1 MLWFTI
7 RKLKT
12 KDWKV
17 RKIAIEELRKSGNP
31 RALEPLISALADSH
45 TEVASA
51 AAKALGEIA
60 NPKAIQPLAKTL
72 GSGNIGIRKAATD
85 ALGAIGDSQA
95 IEPLAKALCDSSP
108 VVREA
113 ASKALQQIDK
123 QWYASE
129 GASKA
134 LPLLIKSF
142 SSIPPDEVEKVVGT
156 LDCIAI
162 NWRQSAQAH
171 SQIPVLVRQLL
182 TKDLKSSSRREAAAI
197 ALGKIGHKN
206 GAEALIAALKD
217 EKLAVRELAAR
228 SLGEI
233 GDGRAIEPLL
243 LSFAS
248 GVGKEEYLARID
260 PKWFESDDAHGAAPK
275 LIAESWDSRWSD
287 RIAEVLVKIK
297 DSSPASLEGLV
308 SKLGKTDLAEKVL
321 DATHPDWRRSEVVC
335 KAIPG
340 FVSRLE
346 STYMKKISFAVA
358 AKALGVIGDP
368 QAIEPLIKSLKSP
381 FSGVEVALVKFG
393 QTAVGPLA
401 KVLQDASSDPIARR
415 KCAALLGKIG
425 GLQAVASLV
434 AALKN
439 PDELFELQQ
448 QCAKALDNV
457 GWQPESD
464 DTASAYFIA
473 KGDWEKC
480 AEIGKSSIGP
490 LLGKLTEGN
499 RSHVIASAAE
509 TLCTINAAEVVQP
522 LVGLLMNDR
531 MPLSIKSRCC
541 EALERQGWHP
551 QEVSTKA
558 QYLVAK
564 EDWEGCLQTG
574 LQATRPLVLALN
586 DSLKEA
592 ENLRSKIKSLEKE
605 GDKYFDYDD
614 WVYDPEHDRRQEA
627 YDGYGKFK
635 KSVIMPWEKKLEAA
649 IQRVD
654 KIVQTLEG
662 FSGLS
667 YGKDLTSWQR
677 WLSEQG

>member
-7 RKLKT
+7 RKLKA

-17 RKIAIEELRKSGNP
+17 RKIAIEELRNSANP

-60 NPKAIQPLAKTL
+60 KPKAIQPLAKTL

-108 VVREA
+108 IVREA
-113 ASKALQQIDK
+113 ASKALEQIDK
-123 QWYASE
+123 QWCASE

-162 NWRQSAQAH
+162 NWRQSTQAH

-182 TKDLKSSSRREAAAI
+182 KKDLKSSSRREAAAI

-206 GAEALIAALKD
+206 GVEALIAALKD

-228 SLGEI
+228 SLGDI

-248 GVGKEEYLARID
+248 GAGKEEYLARID
-260 PKWFESDDAHGAAPK
+260 PKWFESAGAHGAAPK

-297 DSSPASLEGLV
+297 DSSPVSLEGLV

-321 DATHPDWRRSEVVC
+321 DTTHPDWRRSEVVC
-335 KAIPG
+335 KVIPG
-340 FVSRLE
+340 FISRLE
-346 STYMKKISFAVA
+346 STDTKKISFAVA

-381 FSGVEVALVKFG
+381 FSDVEVALVKFG
-393 QTAVGPLA
+393 QTAVGPLV

-415 KCAALLGKIG
+415 KCAELLGKIG

-448 QCAKALDNV
+448 QCAKALDNA

-473 KGDWEKC
+473 KGDWDKC
-480 AEIGKSSIGP
+480 AEIGKSSIRP

-499 RSHVIASAAE
+499 RSNVIASAAE
-509 TLCTINAAEVVQP
+509 TLCKINAAEVVQP

-531 MPLSIKSRCC
+531 MPLSIKSHCC

-551 QEVSTKA
+551 QEVSAKA

-564 EDWEGCLQTG
+564 EDWEECLQTG
-574 LQATRPLVLALN
+574 LQAARPLVLALN
-586 DSLKEA
+586 DSLREA

-605 GDKYFDYDD
+605 GEKYFDYDD
-614 WVYDPEHDRRQEA
+614 WVYDPKHDRRQEA

-635 KSVIMPWEKKLEAA
+635 KSVIMPWEKKLDAA
-649 IQRVD
+649 IQRVA
-654 KIVQTLEG
+654 KIAQTLESL
-662 FSGLS
+662 SGLS
-667 YGKDLTSWQR
+667 YGQDLTSWQR